1 MKAFTLPLIL
11 PICFLDEDSTL
22 RILPASFTRVPISNT
37 AWMKARR
44 IRSMRGV
51 KNLEQGN
58 QFFQV
63 YNFMHN
69 FFGKGRL
76 KRILG
81 QLGLKLS
88 WEGLRKM
95 FYLARDF

>member
-1 MKAFTLPLIL
+1 
-11 PICFLDEDSTL
+11 
-22 RILPASFTRVPISNT
+22 
-37 AWMKARR
+37 
-44 IRSMRGV
+44 MRGV